1 MSGNQVKHN
10 SKFYSRNLYFLS
22 EKLHIKSYL
31 FPFQGPDWDFQTKL
45 PDWAD
50 ENWMPPN

>member
-1 MSGNQVKHN
+1 MNEEAYYNKTLN
-10 SKFYSRNLYFLS
+10 TLY
-22 EKLHIKSYL
+22 YL
-31 FPFQGPDWDFQTKL
+31 FQGPDWDFQTKL